1 MDKLEQFLTRAEA
14 VLARIE
20 GMLPPATPDVDWESA
35 VAVRWRKRQGR
46 GFLQPVT
53 AISQMT
59 LDDLQNIDRQ
69 KGLIQQNTQQFVT
82 KLPANNVLLTGAR
95 GTGKSSLIKA
105 CLNAHAKEG
114 LRLIEVDKD
123 DLHDLGDIVDLISTR
138 PERFIVFCD
147 DLSFEEGESGYKAL
161 KVALDGSVAAQSDKV
176 LIYATSNR
184 RHLLP
189 EYMSDNETYK
199 RTSDGEI
206 HPGEV
211 VEEKISL
218 SERFGLWVSFYPFK
232 QDYYLSIVGHWLK
245 HFGCD
250 DAEVESARGD
260 ALVWALER
268 GSRSGRVAWQ
278 FARDWS
284 GRKQ

>member
-20 GMLPPATPDVDWESA
+20 GMLPPAAPDIDWESA
-35 VAVRWRKRQGR
+35 VAFRWRKRQGR
-46 GFLQPVT
+46 GFLQPVS
-53 AISQMT
+53 AISQIS

-69 KGLIQQNTQQFVT
+69 KSLIQQNTQQFVNN
-82 KLPANNVLLTGAR
+82 LPANNVLLTGAR

-105 CLNAHAKEG
+105 CLNAYSKDG

-123 DLHDLGDIVDLISTR
+123 DLHDLGDIVDLIATR

-161 KVALDGSVAAQSDKV
+161 KVALDGSVAAQSDNV

-199 RTSDGEI
+199 HTSDGEI

-232 QDYYLSIVGHWLK
+232 QDDYLAIVAHWLK

-250 DAEVESARGD
+250 DADIENARGD

-278 FARDWS
+278 FARDRS